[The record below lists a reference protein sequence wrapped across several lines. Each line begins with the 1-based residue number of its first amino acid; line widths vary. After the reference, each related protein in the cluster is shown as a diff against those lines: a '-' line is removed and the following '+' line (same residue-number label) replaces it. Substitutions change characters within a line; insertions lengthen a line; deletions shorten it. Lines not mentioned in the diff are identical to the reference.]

1 LAYVLAADALSPAL
15 WAADVTGEE
24 APTLLARGRSEVF
37 GPPAWSPDGRT
48 LAFSRTPLGAETAS
62 ASDVWLVDADG
73 GNLHP
78 LLQNDLEESN
88 PSWSPD
94 GRHLAFNRAGDV
106 WVLDLTQPL
115 FSTDQP
121 VYQSPIF
128 DLRSPL
134 IQQTPPFTIRVI
146 HHELNNC
153 RNVPIGQID
162 IVDFE
167 NYVERVVPA
176 EVWASWP
183 DETLKAQAVAARTY
197 AWRNV
202 LSPPDPDWDVTDG
215 TWHQMMCDET
225 VPSTDAAVAATRGQ
239 YIAYQGDVIK
249 AFYSAENGSPTRS
262 AMGYPYIQAVDD
274 PVSFDRERRGHGWG
288 MSQWG
293 AYRWAAWHGWGY
305 QQILTH
311 YYTGVTV
318 ELPSTGG
325 PMPSGGVTLPWSD
338 HFVTGNRVHVVA
350 NASDEASDVSAVGFY
365 AVTDAVTDTAA
376 LLVTDTVGSDG
387 WSTVWDVSAFSDTT
401 TSRAITLSI
410 LVTDGAGNVQTQTQA
425 VRIGL
430 DRRPPTETTAL
441 IGGVYTDA
449 VTITISFLTA
459 ADPDPGS
466 GVQAMAFS
474 NEGWAWEGEGLY
486 HVPGTG
492 EVVEDEDALNGWAWR
507 GLAGTHAAGAW
518 YGPYTYVLPPRHAYR
533 AYFRLKTNDV
543 ATTTEI
549 ATLDVV
555 DNGGERLLGL
565 RRLHGTDFRAADTY
579 QEFPVDFNYTDAGTA
594 GLEFRIAFY
603 AAADLY
609 LDRVLVVG
617 YPVEFAASARW
628 RLTPGEGLKTVTVKF
643 VDGAGNVSADLTR
656 TVTLDA
662 SPPTGWQDFVPAQW
676 DGGPSPT
683 CTVRVRDEASG
694 LDVDSARY
702 RFSTDGGASWSDWF
716 TATCTGISGT
726 TEVQTITTPAV
737 PFGLP
742 RTPSNRV
749 QFRVADVAGITSTAT
764 YAVRGPVSIAGPS
777 VGALDTPY
785 TFATSVDLLTGT
797 VVPPVTYTWQ
807 ATEQALVVHR
817 GGLNDTAVFTWGV
830 VGHQTIVVTATSADG
845 DVGVAVHD
853 VAIGWQV
860 YLPLVLRGWPAPG
873 SLRLP

>member
-1 LAYVLAADALSPAL
+1 
-15 WAADVTGEE
+15 
-24 APTLLARGRSEVF
+24 
-37 GPPAWSPDGRT
+37 
-48 LAFSRTPLGAETAS
+48 
-62 ASDVWLVDADG
+62 
-73 GNLHP
+73 
-78 LLQNDLEESN
+78 
-88 PSWSPD
+88 
-94 GRHLAFNRAGDV
+94 
-106 WVLDLTQPL
+106 
-115 FSTDQP
+115 
-121 VYQSPIF
+121 
-128 DLRSPL
+128 
-134 IQQTPPFTIRVI
+134 
-146 HHELNNC
+146 
-153 RNVPIGQID
+153 
-162 IVDFE
+162 
-167 NYVERVVPA
+167 
-176 EVWASWP
+176 
-183 DETLKAQAVAARTY
+183 
-197 AWRNV
+197 
-202 LSPPDPDWDVTDG
+202 
-215 TWHQMMCDET
+215 
-225 VPSTDAAVAATRGQ
+225 
-239 YIAYQGDVIK
+239 
-249 AFYSAENGSPTRS
+249 
-262 AMGYPYIQAVDD
+262 
-274 PVSFDRERRGHGWG
+274 
-288 MSQWG
+288 
-293 AYRWAAWHGWGY
+293 
-305 QQILTH
+305 
-311 YYTGVTV
+311 
-318 ELPSTGG
+318 
-325 PMPSGGVTLPWSD
+325 
-338 HFVTGNRVHVVA
+338 
-350 NASDEASDVSAVGFY
+350 
-365 AVTDAVTDTAA
+365 VTDTVA

-441 IGGVYTDA
+441 IGDVYTDA
-449 VTITISFLTA
+449 VTITISSLAA

-579 QEFPVDFNYTDAGTA
+579 QEFPVDFNYADVGTA

-617 YPVEFAASARW
+617 YPVEFAVSARW

-656 TVTLDA
+656 TVTLDV
-662 SPPTGWQDFVPAQW
+662 SPPTDWQDFVPAQW

-683 CTVRVRDEASG
+683 CTVRVHDEASG

-764 YAVRGPVSIAGPS
+764 YVVRGPVSIAGPS
-777 VGALDTPY
+777 VGALDMPY
-785 TFATSVDLLTGT
+785 TFTASIDLLTGT
-797 VVPPVTYTWQ
+797 VVSPVTYTWQ

-817 GGLNDTAVFTWGV
+817 GGLTDTAVFTWGV
-830 VGHQTIVVTATSADG
+830 VGPKTIVVTATSAGG